1 MIEIIGNVFKFIF
14 SGYPLINLENDEAY
28 RDGSNWRHN
37 SCSLIVNS
45 GVLRCSKC
53 ATLGKRKPA
62 LAQNPH
68 SVEKS
73 KLIEKEKRVKILSE
87 TLDDKMKLTKC
98 DVRLPPLP
106 QKTINL
112 MSQIVDLMSL
122 PEIQKVMIKECFK
135 QENSGDESD
144 IKFSRTWIFLCLLLY
159 IESPEMYKYML
170 LNKYMN
176 LPPLFTVRAYLR
188 RVKADREFYNIFQQ
202 SVEGFQP
209 FSEELKAD
217 QSE

>member
-1 MIEIIGNVFKFIF
+1 M
-14 SGYPLINLENDEAY
+14 INLECDDAY

-45 GVLRCSKC
+45 GITRCSKC
-53 ATLGKRKPA
+53 ATLGKRKSTF
-62 LAQNPH
+62 AQNTY
-68 SVEKS
+68 SMGKT

-87 TLDDKMKLTKC
+87 SLEEKIRSSKCEERLSTL
-98 DVRLPPLP
+98 PA
-106 QKTINL
+106 KTINL
-112 MSQIVDLMSL
+112 MTQIVDLMSL

-135 QENSGDESD
+135 LENSGEEND

-176 LPPLFTVRAYLR
+176 LPPLYTVRAYLR
-188 RVKADREFYNIFQQ
+188 RVKTDREFYNIFQR

-209 FSEELKAD
+209 FNEELNAE